1 MLKNLFKFYAQ
12 QAGPAWFRIVL
23 FCVLSGLSSGL
34 VLMTINSAIQARF
47 DNALSSEHA
56 FQFVLLLSVFLLSTH
71 FAMKLGVIL
80 SSEMMHDL
88 RQNLARR
95 IASSD
100 FVVIENY
107 DKGEIFAHFAVDVNQ
122 LVKTALSLIN
132 ALQALVVLIFV
143 CFTLPGYRKLA
154 CFILSSLALG
164 ISAYFY
170 QYKKA
175 REKQKSA
182 RTHEGRYIDAIN
194 KFLIGFIDLKLNTK
208 KCPQL
213 STKR

>member
-1 MLKNLFKFYAQ
+1 MDLSHLEFFYSSSTVLQREEVFRRIKMLKNLFKFYAQ
-12 QAGPAWFRIVL
+12 QAGPAWFRIVF
-23 FCVLSGLSSGL
+23 FCVISGLSSGL
-34 VLMTINSAIQARF
+34 VLTTINSAIQARF
-47 DNALSSEHA
+47 DNALSSAHA

-88 RQNLARR
+88 RVNLARR
-95 IASSD
+95 IASTD

-132 ALQALVVLIFV
+132 ALQALVLIFV
-143 CFTLPGYRKLA
+143 YFTLPGYRKLA
-154 CFILSSLALG
+154 CFILFSLILG
-164 ISAYFY
+164 IPAYFY

-182 RTHEGRYIDAIN
+182 RTQEGDILMR
-194 KFLIGFIDLKLNTK
+194 
-208 KCPQL
+208 
-213 STKR
+213 